1 LEKRLGHKLLAMMK
15 VESREAVTAAE
26 ALKVLSGFTNGQAM
40 LNGDMFFQLQ
50 RVQEELRRVAA
61 SEDARQGRTGAV
73 AKS

>member
-1 LEKRLGHKLLAMMK
+1 MMK
-15 VESREAVTAAE
+15 VDSREAVTAAE
-26 ALKVLSGFTNGQAM
+26 ALKVLNGFTNGQSM

-61 SEDARQGRTGAV
+61 SEDARQARPAPA

>member
-1 LEKRLGHKLLAMMK
+1 
-15 VESREAVTAAE
+15 
-26 ALKVLSGFTNGQAM
+26 M

-61 SEDARQGRTGAV
+61 SEDVRQGRTGAV

>member
-1 LEKRLGHKLLAMMK
+1 MMK

-61 SEDARQGRTGAV
+61 SEDARQGRTAPAPA